1 MSRRY
6 VRKTELMD
14 KERGDALTLRK
25 EDVAALYEP
34 SFPAETRRIILD
46 ALIGWFAGAELSP
59 IGDTIANAYLQMLVG
74 RQKKSVSRYLEY
86 CKVRVENRAQQEKA
100 KGAQVPTPDTPEPQS
115 DAPTGVTGVGTSR
128 DVSGCDGNII
138 ISKSKVKEISKEKDI
153 SFTVGKDV
161 MRGQEPRT
169 PLSPTVEEPEESA
182 VHPHIRT
189 IDMIAPPID
198 ARHYSED
205 DRQFY
210 DDCVEDGEF
219 ENADSILD
227 FTLRTIDE
235 TDNPITRNALRKYLK
250 DVGEEKFKLAA
261 FRFDTDLTTEKE
273 KIGSTD
279 AEDAPPDSLMATP
292 GKHLIARLKRLKAA
306 LDVLENGRRTG

>member
-1 MSRRY
+1 M
-6 VRKTELMD
+6 
-14 KERGDALTLRK
+14 
-25 EDVAALYEP
+25 
-34 SFPAETRRIILD
+34 
-46 ALIGWFAGAELSP
+46 
-59 IGDTIANAYLQMLVG
+59 
-74 RQKKSVSRYLEY
+74 
-86 CKVRVENRAQQEKA
+86 
-100 KGAQVPTPDTPEPQS
+100 PTPDTPTQDTPKTANQDEN
-115 DAPTGVTGVGTSR
+115 GVSGVGTSR

-138 ISKSKVKEISKEKDI
+138 ISKSKVKEISKGKDI
-153 SFTVGKDV
+153 SFTVRNGV
-161 MRGQEPRT
+161 TRGQEPRM
-169 PLSPTVEEPEESA
+169 PVSPTVDEPVKDES
-182 VHPHIRT
+182 VKEIN
-189 IDMIAPPID
+189 MIAPPID
-198 ARHYSED
+198 EKHYSAD

-210 DDCVEDGEF
+210 DDCVEDGDF

-250 DVGEEKFKLAA
+250 DIGEEKFKLAA
-261 FRFDTDLTTEKE
+261 FRFDTDLTIEKE